1 MRRTTRSQTAAQR
14 QPVNVQPAISED
26 QRAHAMNNVLEVES
40 HHQKEEI
47 KEEAAASIKIASA
60 ISNNQDDT
68 MKEERRSQLSQASK
82 AISKGNNCPRCDKH
96 FSRKDNLQRHMRKVN
111 CDASKGSQRGGGGA
125 ASEAI
130 SIKDDT
136 FSAVRSEIFF

>member
-1 MRRTTRSQTAAQR
+1 
-14 QPVNVQPAISED
+14 
-26 QRAHAMNNVLEVES
+26 
-40 HHQKEEI
+40 
-47 KEEAAASIKIASA
+47 
-60 ISNNQDDT
+60 

-111 CDASKGSQRGGGGA
+111 CNASKGSQRGGGA

-130 SIKDDT
+130 SINDNT
-136 FSAVRSEIFF
+136 FSAVNLNFLS

>member
-47 KEEAAASIKIASA
+47 KEEAPA
-60 ISNNQDDT
+60 
-68 MKEERRSQLSQASK
+68 
-82 AISKGNNCPRCDKH
+82 
-96 FSRKDNLQRHMRKVN
+96 
-111 CDASKGSQRGGGGA
+111 
-125 ASEAI
+125 
-130 SIKDDT
+130 
-136 FSAVRSEIFF
+136 

>member
-1 MRRTTRSQTAAQR
+1 
-14 QPVNVQPAISED
+14 
-26 QRAHAMNNVLEVES
+26 
-40 HHQKEEI
+40 
-47 KEEAAASIKIASA
+47 
-60 ISNNQDDT
+60 

-111 CDASKGSQRGGGGA
+111 CNASKGSQRGGGGA

-130 SIKDDT
+130 SINDNT
-136 FSAVRSEIFF
+136 FSAVSSQISFKPLL